1 MANLPTNVQTPVK
14 VVYTVVLTLSAL
26 ALMYIMFL
34 CAYLMMGLEV
44 KESSAL
50 QAVTHAGDTIIG
62 ALVALLINTRTNE
75 GQATPSVGAFP
86 TAVNDQITDAV
97 TQQNNKN

>member
-1 MANLPTNVQTPVK
+1 MANPFNSQTPVK

-34 CAYLMMGLEV
+34 CAYLMMGIEV

-50 QAVTHAGDTIIG
+50 QSITHAGDTIIG
-62 ALVALLINTRTNE
+62 ALVALLINTRTNDTPAP
-75 GQATPSVGAFP
+75 QQLPNSAT
-86 TAVNDQITDAV
+86 VNSQITDAV
-97 TQQNNKN
+97 TQQQQPKI

>member
-1 MANLPTNVQTPVK
+1 MANPPSVQTPVK

-26 ALMYIMFL
+26 AIMYIMFL

-50 QAVTHAGDTIIG
+50 QSVTHAGDTIIG
-62 ALVALLINTRTNE
+62 ALVALLINTRTSD
-75 GQATPSVGAFP
+75 GPSHAVGAYP
-86 TAVNDQITDAV
+86 SSVNTQITDSV